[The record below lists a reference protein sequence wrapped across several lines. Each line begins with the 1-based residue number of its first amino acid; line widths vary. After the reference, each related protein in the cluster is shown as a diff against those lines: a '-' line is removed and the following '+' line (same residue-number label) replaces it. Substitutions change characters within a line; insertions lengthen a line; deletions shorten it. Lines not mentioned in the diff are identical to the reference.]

1 MKKEQIFSFFSGAG
15 FLDLGF
21 EHSDFE
27 ISFVNE
33 YFNPFLEA
41 YKFSRNNLGIPPPRY
56 GYSNESIEDLIGDK
70 KKELLAL
77 VEKAKKNSGSLGFI
91 GGPPCPDFSVGGK
104 NRGAKGENGRLTQT
118 YFQLI
123 DFAKPDWFLFE
134 NVKGLWRTKKHRV
147 FYDHLKSNLSKEYFL
162 QDRLTNSIE
171 AATPQDRDRIF
182 LFGIRKDI
190 SNFTKLVWETKL
202 SFPQKKA
209 FEFEWVSKSNYL
221 ENCKIPKPNN
231 VPIELTVQYWFDTN
245 NVECHPN
252 QIDCFKPRAGLE
264 KFKVI
269 EEGDV
274 SRKSYKRLHRW
285 RYSPTAAYGNN
296 EVHLHPYKS
305 RRISVAEALAIQS
318 MPKNFS
324 LPADISLSNKF
335 KMIGNGVPYLLSKA
349 IAELIREYLSKS
361 RVKKCL

>member
-1 MKKEQIFSFFSGAG
+1 MRRERTT
-15 FLDLGF
+15 
-21 EHSDFE
+21 
-27 ISFVNE
+27 N
-33 YFNPFLEA
+33 
-41 YKFSRNNLGIPPPRY
+41 
-56 GYSNESIEDLIGDK
+56 
-70 KKELLAL
+70 
-77 VEKAKKNSGSLGFI
+77 
-91 GGPPCPDFSVGGK
+91 
-104 NRGAKGENGRLTQT
+104 TT

-123 DFAKPDWFLFE
+123 DFAKPDWFFE
-134 NVKGLWRTKKHRV
+134 NVKGLWRTKNTEWLRS
-147 FYDHLKSNLSKEYFL
+147 FEINLSKEYL
-162 QDRLTNSIE
+162 IQDRLTNSIE

-182 LFGIRKDI
+182 YRIRKDI

-221 ENCKIPKPNN
+221 ENFKIPKPNN

-245 NVECHPN
+245 KVECHPN

-296 EVHLHPYKS
+296 EVHLHPYTS
-305 RRISVAEALAIQS
+305 RRISVAEALAINQCQ
-318 MPKNFS
+318 NFHS
-324 LPADISLSNKF
+324 S
-335 KMIGNGVPYLLSKA
+335 
-349 IAELIREYLSKS
+349 
-361 RVKKCL
+361 